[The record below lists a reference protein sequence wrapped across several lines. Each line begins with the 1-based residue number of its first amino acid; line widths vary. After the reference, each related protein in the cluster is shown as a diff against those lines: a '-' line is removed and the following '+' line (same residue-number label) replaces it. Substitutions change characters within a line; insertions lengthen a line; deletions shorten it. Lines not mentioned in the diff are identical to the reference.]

1 MITMEIEKAGIPVA
15 MITAM
20 TKMAQQIRS
29 NRIVTGTKIPHPCGN
44 PELSSEGDLAVRL
57 EIVKT
62 ALQAL
67 QTEVEGPTVFNPNV
81 AGVSG

>member
-1 MITMEIEKAGIPVA
+1 MIAKAIEKAGLPVA

-29 NRIVTGTKIPHPCGN
+29 SRIVTGTKIPHPCGN
-44 PELSSEGDLAVRL
+44 PELSPEGDLAVRL

-62 ALQAL
+62 ALKAL
-67 QTEVEGPTVFNPNV
+67 QTDVKGPTVFKPDV
-81 AGVSG
+81 SGVSG